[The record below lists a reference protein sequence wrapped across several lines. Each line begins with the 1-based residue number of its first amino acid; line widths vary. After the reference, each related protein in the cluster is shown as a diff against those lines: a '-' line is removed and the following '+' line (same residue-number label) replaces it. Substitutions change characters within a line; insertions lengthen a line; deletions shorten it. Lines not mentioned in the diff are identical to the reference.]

1 MKRVALIDL
10 GSNSVRF
17 VISEITE
24 AGSYRLVYQQKESI
38 RLSEGMWT
46 NQMLT
51 KSAMDR
57 AIKTMKA
64 LAHMAKAMEVT
75 EVYGIATAA
84 VRLANN
90 GDEFIHR
97 VYAETGIS
105 LRAISGEEEAYLGY
119 LGVVNTIGLDDFIVF
134 DLGGASIE
142 ISLIQNRE
150 LKKSVSLPMGA
161 LVMTGQFQSGQEIT
175 AEEYHSMISHIQHVL
190 HRESWLR
197 NAKLPLI
204 GIGGTARNIA
214 KMDQREKNYPIP
226 RLHNYKVKKASIGEL
241 FAKIKETPRGE
252 RKKISGLSSE
262 RVDIIVAGMAIIVE
276 LMEFTKASAMIVS
289 GCGLREGLFFQ
300 YYGQHYL
307 KNKGMIDDI
316 VTHSTLNILRA
327 FTPHD
332 VEHAQ
337 YISGLADNLRKQWK
351 SIMPKGDRLKIVLK
365 VAALLHDLGK
375 QINYYSHARHS
386 AYMIINSNI
395 YGLSHREQLI
405 SAFVAAFSHGVNS
418 KFLKQSPYLS
428 ILKDGDRDII
438 NKLSFPLALAE
449 AFDESHERTI
459 RSIQSHIGE
468 KRIDVYVEV
477 QALSH
482 VSMMDLAIEKLKKQC
497 KKEFRRE
504 LVVHWK
510 LG

>member
-1 MKRVALIDL
+1 M
-10 GSNSVRF
+10 
-17 VISEITE
+17 
-24 AGSYRLVYQQKESI
+24 
-38 RLSEGMWT
+38 
-46 NQMLT
+46 
-51 KSAMDR
+51 
-57 AIKTMKA
+57 
-64 LAHMAKAMEVT
+64 
-75 EVYGIATAA
+75 
-84 VRLANN
+84 
-90 GDEFIHR
+90 
-97 VYAETGIS
+97 
-105 LRAISGEEEAYLGY
+105 
-119 LGVVNTIGLDDFIVF
+119 
-134 DLGGASIE
+134 
-142 ISLIQNRE
+142 
-150 LKKSVSLPMGA
+150 
-161 LVMTGQFQSGQEIT
+161 
-175 AEEYHSMISHIQHVL
+175 
-190 HRESWLR
+190 
-197 NAKLPLI
+197 
-204 GIGGTARNIA
+204 
-214 KMDQREKNYPIP
+214 
-226 RLHNYKVKKASIGEL
+226 HNYKVKKASIGEL

-316 VTHSTLNILRA
+316 VTHSTLNMLRA

-337 YISGLADNLRKQWK
+337 YISGLADMLRKQWK

-438 NKLSFPLALAE
+438 NKLSFP
-449 AFDESHERTI
+449 
-459 RSIQSHIGE
+459 
-468 KRIDVYVEV
+468 
-477 QALSH
+477 
-482 VSMMDLAIEKLKKQC
+482 
-497 KKEFRRE
+497 
-504 LVVHWK
+504 
-510 LG
+510 